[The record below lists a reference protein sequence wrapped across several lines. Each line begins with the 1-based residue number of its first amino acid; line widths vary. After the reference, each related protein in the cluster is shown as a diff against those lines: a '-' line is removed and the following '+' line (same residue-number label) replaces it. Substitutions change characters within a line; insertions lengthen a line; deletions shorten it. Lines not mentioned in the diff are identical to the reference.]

1 MSKPQTVEEL
11 IERYDTDPLF
21 HSIVNQVNSGWTD
34 DDGVAHEGPSVFSAR
49 KASEIMS
56 AVQPVIDAL
65 TAERDGYKR
74 WAGEFDR
81 RHTDALAERDALL
94 DDVGDHVRV
103 VASLTAERDHYRTI
117 AVESERARDLQG
129 QHSARRITELDAEN
143 DQLSR
148 AADELACK
156 ASTVAAMIPYI
167 GSYDGEMLDL
177 LARYGDEL
185 EVLATPLIDGT
196 ILDTCDSHP
205 DGSFSGDG
213 NGDWICDACAA
224 IGQEDK

>member
-1 MSKPQTVEEL
+1 MTEPQTVEEL

-81 RHTDALAERDALL
+81 RHTDALAERD
-94 DDVGDHVRV
+94 R
-103 VASLTAERDHYRTI
+103 
-117 AVESERARDLQG
+117 
-129 QHSARRITELDAEN
+129 
-143 DQLSR
+143 LSR

-177 LARYGDEL
+177 LARCGDEL
-185 EVLATPLIDGT
+185 EALAMPLIGGT